1 METSNLAK
9 TLFTTSIVS
18 VALSFIVLKILGF
31 EIAVI
36 FSISLLTGFVMS
48 GFVGVENII
57 ITKGKNRVAQYNH
70 DGLFSIPSIKVNSK
84 NLVGC
89 GDSFGAAFSFHYS
102 KNRDLNSALDFA
114 NLVAGI
120 ITTYQTT
127 SELKNLKKDIREY
140 D

>member
-57 ITKGKNRVAQYNH
+57 ILT
-70 DGLFSIPSIKVNSK
+70 
-84 NLVGC
+84 
-89 GDSFGAAFSFHYS
+89 
-102 KNRDLNSALDFA
+102 
-114 NLVAGI
+114 
-120 ITTYQTT
+120 
-127 SELKNLKKDIREY
+127 KKDKENEETNF
-140 D
+140 